1 MTETLASAVRYVDLS
16 RQQTQ
21 QLPLQQLPSV
31 PAQQHQ
37 PILQDFRTPQRPMHQ
52 AQQQPPQYAQDH
64 AMALQL
70 AQQLNRPTTETERR
84 HFFTTLQ
91 GCYPDFTGSS
101 CPPPAP
107 TYATLTVRRTRTATV
122 ITDGIIAGAAAA
134 GIPSFS
140 TTTVQSPTVS
150 TPQMASTPTTQ
161 PADAS
166 QNMYSFIRDMIQDGD
181 ETTSY

>member
-1 MTETLASAVRYVDLS
+1 MTPSLRDQFMTETLASALRYVDLS

-31 PAQQHQ
+31 PAPQHQ
-37 PILQDFRTPQRPMHQ
+37 PILQDFMTPQRPMHQ

-70 AQQLNRPTTETERR
+70 AQQLNPPTTETERR

-91 GCYPDFTGSS
+91 GCYPDFNGSS

-107 TYATLTVRRTRTATV
+107 TDATLTVRRTSTATV
-122 ITDGIIAGAAAA
+122 TTDGIIAGAAAAA

-140 TTTVQSPTVS
+140 TTTVQSPIVS
-150 TPQMASTPTTQ
+150 TPDGQYTHHPTC
-161 PADAS
+161 
-166 QNMYSFIRDMIQDGD
+166 
-181 ETTSY
+181 